1 MNLELVKDVVS
12 HNDDLILKLEPPMLP
27 ILVYLVVS
35 IIILLV
41 VLFRQLIGKGNKKDI
56 VVFVVVALSTIIFF
70 VLLINHNS
78 TIGKSIYHSGHSQ
91 NQKVATY
98 EGYIDKKDID
108 VKELNTT
115 DSSKDVI
122 YVNRQTIPKNDKDII
137 TTKDINF
144 DVEKV
149 DKVKVIAEV
158 EYAYENG
165 KGNPKKYMNLEDL
178 ELKNKPNYIEKLK
191 SVKLEPVE

>member
-12 HNDDLILKLEPPMLP
+12 HNDDLILKLSPPMLP
-27 ILVYLVVS
+27 ILVCLVVS
-35 IIILLV
+35 VIILFVVMCRVLAGKVNRIDVGVFVIV
-41 VLFRQLIGKGNKKDI
+41 VLFAVTLFTSLVHHD
-56 VVFVVVALSTIIFF
+56 T
-70 VLLINHNS
+70 

-91 NQKVATY
+91 KVVTY

-115 DSSKDVI
+115 DSSKEVLYID
-122 YVNRQTIPKNDKDII
+122 NQTIPKNDKDII

-165 KGNPKKYMNLEDL
+165 KENLKKHMNLNKSD
-178 ELKNKPNYIEKLK
+178 LKNKPNYIEQLK
-191 SVKLEPVE
+191 SVKLEPVK

>member
-12 HNDDLILKLEPPMLP
+12 HNDDLILKLSPPTLP
-27 ILVYLVVS
+27 ILVCLV
-35 IIILLV
+35 ILIVL
-41 VLFRQLIGKGNKKDI
+41 LFRQLEGVANRIDVG
-56 VVFVVVALSTIIFF
+56 VFVIVFLFAVTLFTSLAHHDT
-70 VLLINHNS
+70 
-78 TIGKSIYHSGHSQ
+78 TIGKSLYHSGHS
-91 NQKVATY
+91 QKVATY

-144 DVEKV
+144 DIEKV

-158 EYAYENG
+158 EYACENG
-165 KGNPKKYMNLEDL
+165 KENPKKHMNLNKSDL
-178 ELKNKPNYIEKLK
+178 KDKRTYVEELK
-191 SVKLEPVE
+191 SVKLEPIE

>member
-12 HNDDLILKLEPPMLP
+12 HNDDLIVKLTPPQLP
-27 ILVYLVVS
+27 ILACVVVS
-35 IIILLV
+35 VIILFVVMCRVLAGKVNRIDVGVFVIV
-41 VLFRQLIGKGNKKDI
+41 VLF
-56 VVFVVVALSTIIFF
+56 ALTLFTSMAYHDT
-70 VLLINHNS
+70 
-78 TIGKSIYHSGHSQ
+78 TIGKSIYHSGHS
-91 NQKVATY
+91 QKVATY

-108 VKELNTT
+108 IKEINTT

-144 DVEKV
+144 DIEKV

-158 EYAYENG
+158 EYACENG
-165 KGNPKKYMNLEDL
+165 KENPKKHMNLNKSDL
-178 ELKNKPNYIEKLK
+178 KDKRTYVEELK
-191 SVKLEPVE
+191 SVKLEPIE

>member
-12 HNDDLILKLEPPMLP
+12 HNDDLLVKLTPPQLP
-27 ILVYLVVS
+27 ILAYLVVLV
-35 IIILLV
+35 IILS
-41 VLFRQLIGKGNKKDI
+41 VLMCRTLAGKGNKKD
-56 VVFVVVALSTIIFF
+56 VVVYVVV
-70 VLLINHNS
+70 VLFAVTLFTSMAYHDT
-78 TIGKSIYHSGHSQ
+78 TIGKSIYHSGHS
-91 NQKVATY
+91 QKVATY

-115 DSSKDVI
+115 DSSKEVLYID
-122 YVNRQTIPKNDKDII
+122 NQTIPKNDKDII

-165 KGNPKKYMNLEDL
+165 KENPKKHMNLEDL
-178 ELKNKPNYIEKLK
+178 ELKNKSNYIEKLK

>member
-12 HNDDLILKLEPPMLP
+12 HNDDLLVKLSPPMLP
-27 ILVYLVVS
+27 ILAYLVVLV
-35 IIILLV
+35 IILF
-41 VLFRQLIGKGNKKDI
+41 VLMCRMLAGKGNKKD
-56 VVFVVVALSTIIFF
+56 VVVYVVVVLSTIIFF

-78 TIGKSIYHSGHSQ
+78 TIGKPIYHSEHSQ
-91 NQKVATY
+91 RVATY
-98 EGYIDKKDID
+98 EGYINKKDID

-122 YVNRQTIPKNDKDII
+122 YVNNRTIPKNDKDII
-137 TTKDINF
+137 TTKDVNF

-149 DKVKVIAEV
+149 DKVKVIAKV
-158 EYAYENG
+158 KYACEIG
-165 KGNPKKYMNLEDL
+165 KENPKKHMNLEDL
-178 ELKNKPNYIEKLK
+178 ELKNKSNYIEKLK